1 MRSLTE
7 MTPDELREAHDAADT
22 LLSESF
28 RGYLP
33 GRMLPMLL
41 GKFRDD
47 MAEALGREL
56 PPPPQRAGSVP
67 AVRLDDL
74 TSTELDALCGAVLTL
89 VTRFTAIMD
98 DPLLP
103 RLLSEFRDALEI
115 EKGDR
120 ARIAEELR
128 DKARAS

>member
-1 MRSLTE
+1 MSSTE
-7 MTPDELREAHDAADT
+7 MTDDELREAHCAADT
-22 LLSESF
+22 LLSEKS

-41 GKFRDD
+41 GRFRDD
-47 MAEALGREL
+47 MAEAMGMEL
-56 PPPPQRAGSVP
+56 LPLPKRAGSVT
-67 AVRLDDL
+67 AARLDDL
-74 TSTELDALCGAVLTL
+74 TSAELDALCGAVLTL